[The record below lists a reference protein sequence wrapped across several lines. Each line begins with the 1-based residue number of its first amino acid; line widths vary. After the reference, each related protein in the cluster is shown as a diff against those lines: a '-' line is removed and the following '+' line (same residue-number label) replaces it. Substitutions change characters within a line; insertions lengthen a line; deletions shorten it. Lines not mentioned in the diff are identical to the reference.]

1 MNMRLFLF
9 SLLACPLFSF
19 ASIRDQTVFQGHP
32 TDDMGDKAY
41 TPFTH
46 AQPTLADLLTIDSS
60 ASIFYSYSRE
70 TELSALFS
78 DENARI
84 TMLVPTNKAVMALAR
99 KPSRHEGPAPIK
111 EGVILSEKEY
121 DALSKEN
128 VDRWVSAHII
138 PHSPISLL
146 TPGTHET
153 MLDGK
158 NVTFQAVDPDENE
171 PEWTRVRM
179 DDDVRLIS
187 MKEAQNGV
195 LYIIDGTVKLE

>member
-1 MNMRLFLF
+1 
-9 SLLACPLFSF
+9 
-19 ASIRDQTVFQGHP
+19 
-32 TDDMGDKAY
+32 
-41 TPFTH
+41 
-46 AQPTLADLLTIDSS
+46 
-60 ASIFYSYSRE
+60 
-70 TELSALFS
+70 
-78 DENARI
+78 
-84 TMLVPTNKAVMALAR
+84 MLVPTNKAVMALAR
-99 KPSRHEGPAPIK
+99 KPHEGPAPIK